1 MTDLLLGIDIG
12 GTNTKFGLVDQ
23 TGEVLAMK
31 IMPSNLH
38 NEFDAYFRHLAEE
51 LDTMINETGASG
63 KILGAGI
70 GAPNANIQTG
80 TIEYA
85 TNLPWKGIV
94 PFQRHVEDH
103 LKIPAVM
110 TNDANA
116 AAIGEMIYGKAKGMK
131 DFFVLT
137 LGTGLGSGFVAN
149 GKLIYGADGLAGEFG
164 HVKVK
169 YDERICGCGKRG
181 CLETYVSATGLVRT
195 TLKMMADMNRYPS
208 KLRDFKLGE
217 ITSKTIHEL
226 AREGDQIAIEA
237 FHKTG
242 RILGQKL
249 ADAIHIFSPKAVFLM
264 GGLSHAGDFLIPHVR
279 KYMEE
284 QLMPG
289 FRNKVEID
297 VTGLDEKI
305 APVLGAASL
314 AKAFLEDKIM

>member
-1 MTDLLLGIDIG
+1 MKDLYFGIDVG
-12 GTNTKFGLVDQ
+12 GTNTKLGVVDD
-23 TGEVLAMK
+23 GGNVLAMK
-31 IMPSNLH
+31 VMPSNLH
-38 NEFDAYFRHLAEE
+38 EEFDQYFEHLCSEMDQV
-51 LDTMINETGASG
+51 LDEASALDRLVG
-63 KILGAGI
+63 VGI
-70 GAPNANIQTG
+70 GAPNANINTG

-94 PFQRHVEDH
+94 PFQRRIEDH
-103 LKIPAVM
+103 LGIPGIM

-116 AAIGEMIYGKAKGMK
+116 AAIGEMVYGKAKGLK

-137 LGTGLGSGFVAN
+137 LGTGLGSGFISN
-149 GKLIYGADGLAGEFG
+149 GKLIYGYDGLAGEFG

-208 KLRDFKLGE
+208 KLREFKLGE

-242 RILGQKL
+242 RILGHKL
-249 ADAIHIFSPKAVFLM
+249 ADAIHIFSPKAVYLM

-289 FRNKVEID
+289 FKNKVELD
-297 VTGLDEKI
+297 VTGLDEKV
-305 APVLGAASL
+305 APILGAASL
-314 AKAFLEDKIM
+314 AKAFIADKSM